1 MYKIINKVTQ
11 KEKLK
16 IISKSSYILGQ
27 QCEKSFWFKHNQ
39 YPETNPQDEAA
50 QERLAA
56 GDEVGEISKMLFPEG
71 EEIPFLDGNYQ
82 DMHDI
87 TMEKISL
94 GAERLYEASFLID
107 GIFIRV
113 DLMNKTKDGW
123 DIYEVKSSSSV
134 KDYHKDDA
142 SLQWHVLKKI
152 PEIKLNSL
160 YVAVLNNA
168 YEKSSEIIPDEFFK
182 KENVTEIANQNRKAV
197 EQKISELKILSSQND
212 KPKIKI
218 SSHCKKPHDCVY
230 QDNCWPKNKDD
241 LNSIFTLYRLN
252 TKKKI
257 DLYEMGIDTFEKIQD
272 ESGFTNIQ
280 QKQLQAYKIKQPII
294 DKKVI
299 REFIEKVQ
307 YPISYF
313 DFETFSDA
321 VPVFE
326 RQKPHMQ
333 VPFQYSLHI
342 QSNIEEKLKI
352 DEGHY
357 EFLANHEID
366 PRRSIAES
374 MIKHLPA
381 QGTIMAYNES
391 FEKKCIKSL
400 AEHCPDLADQ
410 LLSFNERFLDLI
422 IPFRSGG
429 YYDLNFKG
437 SFSLKNV
444 LPALCPE
451 NKELDYDNLEISD
464 GGTASSTFKKMQSL
478 SEDEIKIKRNNL
490 REYCR
495 LDTYAMYAIYAKLL
509 EI

>member
-1 MYKIINKVTQ
+1 M
-11 KEKLK
+11 
-16 IISKSSYILGQ
+16 
-27 QCEKSFWFKHNQ
+27 
-39 YPETNPQDEAA
+39 
-50 QERLAA
+50 
-56 GDEVGEISKMLFPEG
+56 
-71 EEIPFLDGNYQ
+71 
-82 DMHDI
+82 
-87 TMEKISL
+87 
-94 GAERLYEASFLID
+94 
-107 GIFIRV
+107 
-113 DLMNKTKDGW
+113 
-123 DIYEVKSSSSV
+123 
-134 KDYHKDDA
+134 
-142 SLQWHVLKKI
+142 
-152 PEIKLNSL
+152 
-160 YVAVLNNA
+160 
-168 YEKSSEIIPDEFFK
+168 
-182 KENVTEIANQNRKAV
+182 
-197 EQKISELKILSSQND
+197 
-212 KPKIKI
+212 
-218 SSHCKKPHDCVY
+218 
-230 QDNCWPKNKDD
+230 
-241 LNSIFTLYRLN
+241 
-252 TKKKI
+252 
-257 DLYEMGIDTFEKIQD
+257 
-272 ESGFTNIQ
+272 
-280 QKQLQAYKIKQPII
+280 
-294 DKKVI
+294 
-299 REFIEKVQ
+299 
-307 YPISYF
+307 
-313 DFETFSDA
+313 
-321 VPVFE
+321 
-326 RQKPHMQ
+326 
-333 VPFQYSLHI
+333 
-342 QSNIEEKLKI
+342 KI